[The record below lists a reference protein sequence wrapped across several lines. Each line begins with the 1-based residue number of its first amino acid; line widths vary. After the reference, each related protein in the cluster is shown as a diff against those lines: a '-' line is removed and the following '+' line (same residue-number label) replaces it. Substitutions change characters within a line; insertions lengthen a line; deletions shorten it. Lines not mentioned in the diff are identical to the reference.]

1 MALTDE
7 PVKKKNPL
15 LTGLKILL
23 VVIPTA
29 AFSIWGYQQYE
40 KYKGVQVYRTAF
52 QYELEYA
59 ELGVLNSQVFVARAY
74 DEGFQTEVNKAEAV
88 KWYTKAATQS
98 HAEAQYQLGQHY
110 LNGEGVARDDKEGF
124 VWIQRA
130 SFKEYAPAEYRLGQL
145 YCEGRGVEAN
155 CAEGIKQ
162 IEKAAGR
169 GYQAAQTELADR
181 LENGD
186 GLPADP
192 VRAYVLFAMAHEAR
206 FADEK
211 NIPASPDL
219 QRLELRLTPEQLAE
233 ARKAFEAQRTPVVKT
248 GRFWF

>member
-7 PVKKKNPL
+7 PIKKKRPL
-15 LTGLKILL
+15 MTVLKITL
-23 VVIPTA
+23 VIIPTA
-29 AFSIWGYQQYE
+29 VFSIWGYQQYE
-40 KYKGVQVYRTAF
+40 RYKGVQVYKTAF

-110 LNGEGVARDDKEGF
+110 LNGEGVPRDDREGYIW
-124 VWIQRA
+124 VQRA

-145 YCEGRGVEAN
+145 LCEGRGVEAN
-155 CAEGIKQ
+155 CADGIKQ

-169 GYQAAQTELADR
+169 NYLAAQIELAER
-181 LENGD
+181 LEKGE
-186 GLPADP
+186 GVPADP
-192 VRAYVLFAMAHEAR
+192 VRAYVLYALAHDAR
-206 FADEK
+206 HAEEK
-211 NIPASPDL
+211 TLPPSPDL
-219 QRLELRLTPEQLAE
+219 QRLELRLTPEQLASAQSE
-233 ARKAFEAQRTPVVKT
+233 FEAKRPARNAKK
-248 GRFWF
+248 RFLF